1 MNIRAVIFDF
11 GGVLVRTE
19 DQAFRRALAA
29 RLDMTSEELGALIF
43 ESNSARQ
50 AILGEITTQEHWDFV
65 RKILKLSEE
74 EFPSVPLAFWGG
86 DILDTALMDYI
97 RSLHPQ
103 YKTALLSN
111 AWDDLRGKLRQTWK
125 IDDAFDEIIISSEVG
140 FAKPDLRIYRLTL
153 DRLRVNPDEAVFID
167 DFQENV
173 DGAILAGLQT
183 IRFESSHQVL
193 KALSRLLMS

>member
-1 MNIRAVIFDF
+1 VNIRAVIFDF

-50 AILGEITTQEHWDFV
+50 ATLGEITTQEHWDFV

-173 DGAILAGLQT
+173 DGAILAGLQA

>member
-1 MNIRAVIFDF
+1 VNIRAVIFDF

-50 AILGEITTQEHWDFV
+50 ATLGEITTQEHWDFV

-173 DGAILAGLQT
+173 DGSILAGLQA